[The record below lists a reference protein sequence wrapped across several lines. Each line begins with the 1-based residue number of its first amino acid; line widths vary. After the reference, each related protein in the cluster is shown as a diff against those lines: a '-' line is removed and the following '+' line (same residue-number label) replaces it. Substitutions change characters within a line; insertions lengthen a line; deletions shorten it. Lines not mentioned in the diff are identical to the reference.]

1 MRSAAVALAASALL
15 MGAEAGSLF
24 RRHAHHNVHKRNYGY
39 EAPAAQDAETC
50 KIVTYTTWV
59 EYNRKYSIL
68 RSHSCYL
75 VPVPIPTP
83 LHIVP
88 SFLPSFG

>member
-15 MGAEAGSLF
+15 MGAEAGSLL
-24 RRHAHHNVHKRNYGY
+24 RRHAHHNIHKRDYGY

-59 EYNRKYSIL
+59 EYN
-68 RSHSCYL
+68 
-75 VPVPIPTP
+75 
-83 LHIVP
+83 
-88 SFLPSFG
+88 